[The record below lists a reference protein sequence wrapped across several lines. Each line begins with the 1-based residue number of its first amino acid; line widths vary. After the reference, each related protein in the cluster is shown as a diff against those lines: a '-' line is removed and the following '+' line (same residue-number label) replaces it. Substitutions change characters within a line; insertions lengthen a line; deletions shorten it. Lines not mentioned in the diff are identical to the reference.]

1 MSLSCSD
8 TEIVINQTTNISTQE
23 EKYQEKDDLNRN
35 YSDNCVNRMHNLEKE
50 TNTSEND
57 DYELNFSQSTDSTK
71 INVHQDKIRSRYK
84 NNLKEQNE
92 SDSSNEWRIIFAQI
106 WEHVIPNLGNNSA
119 QNATQNWEI
128 KLWYPPF
135 AIYFP
140 PRFFCLHI

>member
-92 SDSSNEWRIIFAQI
+92 SDSSNELMDSTKKF
-106 WEHVIPNLGNNSA
+106 EHQDKKENKDKNRYKCKTVGLVYNFTYSKN
-119 QNATQNWEI
+119 
-128 KLWYPPF
+128 KL
-135 AIYFP
+135 
-140 PRFFCLHI
+140 